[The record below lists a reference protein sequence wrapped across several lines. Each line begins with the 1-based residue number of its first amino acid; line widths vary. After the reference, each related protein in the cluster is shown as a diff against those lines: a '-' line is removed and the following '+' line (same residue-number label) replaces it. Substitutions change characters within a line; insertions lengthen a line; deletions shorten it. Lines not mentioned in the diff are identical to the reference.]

1 MPVTLHPHLKR
12 ELEFD
17 DFHIEPKDVI
27 ENVSRGHCDPD
38 EQAAKRQRIEK
49 IAAQYLQGKV
59 PVILS
64 AGLRG
69 PFDKGWKNPWS
80 KSKKPKRKS
89 SDKESSESSYK
100 SGINARAG
108 SRRTRPAEAKRRTR
122 SGNRKT
128 LDQHAVA
135 SPETSRAVDQCIG
148 SFQESHTLSEI
159 EVPAATAPS
168 QGEHDTSGA
177 TEFFSVDTQRCVKSR
192 SPLTNPFWLRRPE
205 SRDKF
210 DTTRSASG
218 NTEIS
223 PTRSKSTLPLPHKRR
238 TLQLALPNVPVGL
251 SAPATKAP
259 SPYDIRSS
267 ASASMVISSPV
278 KPANPI
284 EHRTARSSEP
294 RQTKPIPT
302 PAETPQPLSKMQL
315 AQPLSV
321 AALIPTM
328 TRATAHEPSLTKPT
342 SELSTLVLR
351 GSQHASQNSVPSQ
364 VDTGVTLVEVR
375 SRRPQKDVE
384 APPAPNSS
392 TGFVYKKVGAT
403 KWSFS
408 NAPRSKPRA
417 VNFSS
422 SPANKKD
429 APPSKPNSQSINTVV
444 EEETPEATSVVVEEV
459 PQLDERLGSQAD
471 AVQEHQSLQSNH
483 SSRHSDMSTQAAM
496 LRAQLEF
503 QESTFPSSMLGT
515 PRPWSQSQEDT
526 PRPMLP
532 EPSPAITPL
541 SMFRPQ
547 LEQASSLTSVVRGP
561 PISTQDLFAAAS
573 PFAFSTVKKKPEL
586 PQRSNLRMSIM
597 SFDGQEDSGLDKF
610 SKSPMPFSDRIPLKD
625 KNMAPSPWN
634 FSFEKG
640 PRGSQDSLKDNTR
653 RSISDVELPQLD
665 FHTPLDDYGQ
675 HGSLHFTERLLRNLD
690 NS

>member
-1 MPVTLHPHLKR
+1 MPVILHPHLKR

-17 DFHIEPKDVI
+17 DFHVDPKDVI
-27 ENVSRGHCDPD
+27 ENVPRDHCDSD

-69 PFDKGWKNPWS
+69 PFDNGWKNPWS
-80 KSKKPKRKS
+80 KAKKPKRKS
-89 SDKESSESSYK
+89 SDKESSESSYR
-100 SGINARAG
+100 SSVGARAAW
-108 SRRTRPAEAKRRTR
+108 RRTRPAEVKRRTR

-128 LDQHAVA
+128 LDEHAVA
-135 SPETSRAVDQCIG
+135 SPETSRAVDYGIE

-168 QGEHDTSGA
+168 QSEHDTSGA

-210 DTTRSASG
+210 DMTKSASG

-223 PTRSKSTLPLPHKRR
+223 PTRSKSTLAPPDRRR
-238 TLQLALPNVPVGL
+238 TLQLAVPKVLVGL
-251 SAPATKAP
+251 SAPVTKAA

-278 KPANPI
+278 KPATPI
-284 EHRTARSSEP
+284 ENRIARLSEP
-294 RQTKPIPT
+294 RRTKSVPT
-302 PAETPQPLSKMQL
+302 PAETLQPPSEVQL
-315 AQPLSV
+315 AQSPSV
-321 AALIPTM
+321 ASVPTVSPV
-328 TRATAHEPSLTKPT
+328 TTHRTSPTKLT
-342 SELSTLVLR
+342 SEPSTLVLR
-351 GSQHASQNSVPSQ
+351 GSQHASQNSRLSQ
-364 VDTGVTLVEVR
+364 GDTGATLVDAR
-375 SRRPQKDVE
+375 SRRPHEHVE
-384 APPAPNSS
+384 APPAPDSS
-392 TGFVYKKVGAT
+392 TAFVYKKVGAT

-422 SPANKKD
+422 SPVNKKD
-429 APPSKPNSQSINTVV
+429 AATSKPNSQNMNTVV
-444 EEETPEATSVVVEEV
+444 EEEAPAVTSVVVEEA
-459 PQLDERLGSQAD
+459 PQLDERPEIQAD
-471 AVQEHQSLQSNH
+471 AAQDQQSLESNH

-515 PRPWSQSQEDT
+515 PRPWSQSQKDT

-541 SMFRPQ
+541 PMFRPQ
-547 LEQASSLTSVVRGP
+547 LEEASSLTSVVRGP

-597 SFDGQEDSGLDKF
+597 SFDGQQDHGLDKF
-610 SKSPMPFSDRIPLKD
+610 VKSPMPLSDRIPLKD
-625 KNMAPSPWN
+625 KNIAPSPWN

-640 PRGSQDSLKDNTR
+640 PRDSQDSLKDNAR
-653 RSISDVELPQLD
+653 RSISDVELPQLN
-665 FHTPLDDYGQ
+665 FHTSLDNYGQ
-675 HGSLHFTERLLRNLD
+675 HGSLHFTDRLLRNID
-690 NS
+690 DS

>member
-17 DFHIEPKDVI
+17 DFHVDPKDVI
-27 ENVSRGHCDPD
+27 ENVPHGHCDPD

-69 PFDKGWKNPWS
+69 PFNEGWKNPWS
-80 KSKKPKRKS
+80 KTKKPKRKS
-89 SDKESSESSYK
+89 SDKESSESSCK
-100 SGINARAG
+100 SGVVARAG
-108 SRRTRPAEAKRRTR
+108 PRRTRPAEAKRRTR

-135 SPETSRAVDQCIG
+135 SPETSRAVDHGIR

-168 QGEHDTSGA
+168 QDEHDTSGA
-177 TEFFSVDTQRCVKSR
+177 TEFLSVDTQQCVQSR

-205 SRDKF
+205 SSNEF
-210 DTTRSASG
+210 DMTKSASG

-223 PTRSKSTLPLPHKRR
+223 PTHSKSTLTLPHKIR
-238 TLQLALPNVPVGL
+238 TLQPALPNIPVGL
-251 SAPATKAP
+251 SAPVTKVGSA
-259 SPYDIRSS
+259 YDIRSS
-267 ASASMVISSPV
+267 ASASMVMSSSV
-278 KPANPI
+278 KPATLI
-284 EHRTARSSEP
+284 EHRTARSSESQ
-294 RQTKPIPT
+294 QTEPIPT
-302 PAETPQPLSKMQL
+302 PVETLQLPSKMQL

-321 AALIPTM
+321 AASNPTV
-328 TRATAHEPSLTKPT
+328 TPAIAHETSSTKST
-342 SELSTLVLR
+342 SEPSTLVLR
-351 GSQHASQNSVPSQ
+351 GSQHASQNSEPSQ
-364 VDTGVTLVEVR
+364 VDTKAMLVEVR

-422 SPANKKD
+422 SPANRKD
-429 APPSKPNSQSINTVV
+429 APATKPNSQNMNTVV
-444 EEETPEATSVVVEEV
+444 EEEAPAATSVVVEEA
-459 PQLDERLGSQAD
+459 PQLDERPGNQAD
-471 AVQEHQSLQSNH
+471 AVQEQQSLQSNH

-515 PRPWSQSQEDT
+515 PRPWSQSEEDT
-526 PRPMLP
+526 PRQMLP

-547 LEQASSLTSVVRGP
+547 LEQASSLTSVVCGP

-586 PQRSNLRMSIM
+586 PQRSNLRISIM
-597 SFDGQEDSGLDKF
+597 SFDGQEDPGLDKF
-610 SKSPMPFSDRIPLKD
+610 AKSPMSFLDRIPLKD

-640 PRGSQDSLKDNTR
+640 PRDSQDSLKDNTR

-665 FHTPLDDYGQ
+665 FHTSLDDYGQ
-675 HGSLHFTERLLRNLD
+675 HGSLRFTDRLLRNLD
-690 NS
+690 DS

>member
-1 MPVTLHPHLKR
+1 MPVTLHRHLKR
-12 ELEFD
+12 QLELD
-17 DFHIEPKDVI
+17 DFHVDSNDVI
-27 ENVSRGHCDPD
+27 ENVPREHCDPE

-69 PFDKGWKNPWS
+69 PFDNGWKNPWTVV
-80 KSKKPKRKS
+80 KKPKRKS
-89 SDKESSESSYK
+89 SDKDSRESSYRT
-100 SGINARAG
+100 GVGARAG
-108 SRRTRPAEAKRRTR
+108 ARRSRPAEVKRRTR
-122 SGNRKT
+122 SGNRKA
-128 LDQHAVA
+128 LEEHAVA
-135 SPETSRAVDQCIG
+135 SPETSRAVDNGLG
-148 SFQESHTLSEI
+148 SFQESHTPDDI

-168 QGEHDTSGA
+168 QDQHDTSGA
-177 TEFFSVDTQRCVKSR
+177 TKFFSVGTERCVKSR

-205 SRDKF
+205 SRDRF
-210 DTTRSASG
+210 DITKSASA
-218 NTEIS
+218 TTDIS
-223 PTRSKSTLPLPHKRR
+223 PTRTKSTVPPPDRRR
-238 TLQLALPNVPVGL
+238 TLQLAVPKVPVGL
-251 SAPATKAP
+251 SAPATKAA
-259 SPYDIRSS
+259 SPHDIRSS

-278 KPANPI
+278 KPTTPI
-284 EHRTARSSEP
+284 EKRTARRPEA
-294 RQTKPIPT
+294 RRTKPIST
-302 PAETPQPLSKMQL
+302 PAKTPHLPSGTQL
-315 AQPLSV
+315 AQAPS
-321 AALIPTM
+321 AAVLMPTM
-328 TRATAHEPSLTKPT
+328 SPATAHTT
-342 SELSTLVLR
+342 SPIDSASQPPTLVIR
-351 GSQHASQNSVPSQ
+351 GSQQASQNSQPKQ
-364 VDTGVTLVEVR
+364 VRTGEGHAEVR
-375 SRRPQKDVE
+375 TKRPMQDGV

-429 APPSKPNSQSINTVV
+429 APTSKPNSQNMNTVV
-444 EEETPEATSVVVEEV
+444 EEEAPEAAAVVVEKA
-459 PQLDERLGSQAD
+459 PQPDERLGSQAD
-471 AVQEHQSLQSNH
+471 AVQQQQSLESNQ

-547 LEQASSLTSVVRGP
+547 LEPADYLTSVLRGP

-586 PQRSNLRMSIM
+586 AQRSNLRMSIM
-597 SFDGQEDSGLDKF
+597 SFDGQDDRGLDHF
-610 SKSPMPFSDRIPLKD
+610 SKPPMDRMPLKD
-625 KNMAPSPWN
+625 KNIVPSPWN

-640 PRGSQDSLKDNTR
+640 PRDSQDSFKDNTR

-665 FHTPLDDYGQ
+665 FHTSLDDYG
-675 HGSLHFTERLLRNLD
+675 HGSLHFTDRLLRNLGD
-690 NS
+690 S